1 MSETAA
7 SIAPRVCPSVDQ
19 IAKHD
24 RLASLDVFRG
34 ITILSMV
41 LVDKPGSWDDLYWPL
56 AHAQWLGWTPTDLV
70 FPFFVFIVGTSLAFS
85 LRKYV
90 AGAEVSPA
98 VYGRIIRRTLM
109 LLALGLALNHFHV
122 LCEYLFGNSQSLELV
137 NWRFP
142 GVLQR
147 IAIVYLLTSLVVLH
161 LTVRVQ
167 VLLAITISLGYWA
180 LLAWFPDPANYLKN
194 LSREGNLVRL
204 IDQAVIGTN
213 HLYTQGTVEKT
224 DPEGLLSTL
233 PAVVTALLGYWAGL
247 FIQRRGVNVRT
258 VAWLIA
264 GGITSVACGLMWNDL
279 FPISK
284 KLWTSSF
291 VMLTGGAAIIVLAGC
306 LLLFDVWDWRRV
318 AKPFRIVGE
327 NAIFVYVAS
336 WLAEVLLDVVHWEGA
351 SLKEHIYEG
360 LFTNWIHPPQ
370 LASLGFAVATVV
382 FWWFVLWLMSSRG
395 WKIAV

>member
-1 MSETAA
+1 MNDATA
-7 SIAPRVCPSVDQ
+7 STEPRVCSSAEQ
-19 IAKHD
+19 IAKQD

-34 ITILSMV
+34 ITILSMI

-56 AHAQWLGWTPTDLV
+56 AHAHWQGWTPTDLV
-70 FPFFVFIVGTSLAFS
+70 FPFFVFIVGSSLAFS
-85 LRKYV
+85 LRKFV
-90 AGAEVSPA
+90 AGTDVSPA
-98 VYGRIIRRTLM
+98 IYGRIIRRTLL
-109 LLALGLALNHFHV
+109 LLALGLVLNHFHL
-122 LCEYLFGNSQSLELV
+122 LCEYVFGNSQSLELA

-147 IAIVYLLTSLVVLH
+147 IAIVYLLTALIALH

-167 VLLAITISLGYWA
+167 LLLAVTISLGYWA
-180 LLAWFPDPANYLKN
+180 LLVWLPDPTNYLKN
-194 LSREGNLVRL
+194 LSPEGNLVRL
-204 IDQAVIGTN
+204 IDQAVIGTH

-233 PAVVTALLGYWAGL
+233 PAVVTALSGYWAGL
-247 FIQRRGVNVRT
+247 FIQKHGVSVRT
-258 VAWLIA
+258 AAWLVA
-264 GGITSVACGLMWNDL
+264 GGISSVACGLMWNDL

-291 VMLTGGAAIIVLAGC
+291 VMLTSGVAIIVLAGC
-306 LLLFDVWDWRRV
+306 LLLFDVWTWRRV

-336 WLAEVLLDVVHWEGA
+336 WLAEVLLDDVHWEGT
-351 SLKEHIYEG
+351 SLKEHVYEG
-360 LFTNWIHPPQ
+360 LFTNWIHSPQ